1 MGWGKS
7 ENDSTIYSFAQSWTD
22 RSTSEAE
29 AGGLFHPWQYINYA
43 APFQDPFSSY
53 GEANKLRLQKI
64 QRSID
69 PSGIFTSQ
77 GLVRGSFKL
86 N

>member
-7 ENDSTIYSFAQSWTD
+7 EDDSTIYSFAQRWTD

-29 AGGLFHPWQYINYA
+29 ASGLFHPWQYINYA